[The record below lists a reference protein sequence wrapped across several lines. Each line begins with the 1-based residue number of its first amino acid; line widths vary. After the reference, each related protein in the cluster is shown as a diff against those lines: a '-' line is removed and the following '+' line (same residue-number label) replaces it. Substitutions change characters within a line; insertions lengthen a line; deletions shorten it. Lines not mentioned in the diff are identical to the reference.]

1 MAAAQDE
8 LREMVLAGARSRW
21 GWLTEDIQARLDY
34 ELGTV
39 AQCGQVDYILM
50 AARLAAAI
58 RAAGGRISPGRGA
71 CAASAVLYALGI
83 TNVDPTKYDLPFEHF
98 MLPERERQRPVLID
112 TDARGNVAARAF
124 LSDAYGGYEELPRD
138 RGAPQ
143 TLNVNGWEICVTLN
157 AGVERLADMV
167 ELVHE
172 TTGEVVD
179 TARLPL
185 DDRAPLEA
193 FRRRELVG
201 LPRYDHP
208 AIQKSLSSLPDTTFG
223 ELVNLGTLSF
233 SWLCPQ
239 RDAYIA
245 RRLGRTKAP
254 VVHPLLNGILGET
267 CGLVVYV
274 EQILLILRRLAG
286 FTRGEAYQCQRAVGK
301 RKRET
306 MEQFAQKFISGCM
319 NNPAFRIGEC
329 ADEEQ
334 ATGVAEAIW
343 DDIEQNGWRA
353 FIKGHVV
360 AAARLAYELGYL
372 QCHYRSEWI
381 YLDGKEVRPEPR
393 RSVASEMVELYH
405 ISDALDSGC
414 RVTLLMRHAERP
426 PLGPGDTTSGERL
439 PLTMDGIGQAR
450 DFGTFLSGRVSPAGV
465 RIFAGNT
472 LRAIQTAETIRGAL
486 EDGSGTRARDIGL
499 VPELGD
505 DSPFFRE
512 RDERMALI
520 AGGRYLERLNDY
532 FRTGFQQGYR
542 PLAAATDA
550 MEHVLERLAGR
561 HKEVVVAI
569 THDINVAAFLAGRGV
584 VAAFDEETWPHYGDA
599 AVIIRNDEGKIEYGY
614 YRRDYTPDDDD
625 L

>member
-143 TLNVNGWEICVTLN
+143 TLNVNRWEICVTLN

-179 TARLPL
+179 TDRLPL
-185 DDRAPLEA
+185 DDRATLEA

-201 LPRYDHP
+201 IPRYDHP

-274 EQILLILRRLAG
+274 EQILLILRFTAG
-286 FTRGEAYQCQRAVGK
+286 FTRARPTSASVPSGSGS
-301 RKRET
+301 ET

-343 DDIEQNGWRA
+343 DDIEQNGRA
-353 FIKGHVV
+353 FIRAMSWLPPAWRMNWGICNAIIVPSGSISTERKCVLNHG
-360 AAARLAYELGYL
+360 ARS
-372 QCHYRSEWI
+372 Q
-381 YLDGKEVRPEPR
+381 VRWWNSITSPTL
-393 RSVASEMVELYH
+393 SIM
-405 ISDALDSGC
+405 DA
-414 RVTLLMRHAERP
+414 T
-426 PLGPGDTTSGERL
+426 
-439 PLTMDGIGQAR
+439 
-450 DFGTFLSGRVSPAGV
+450 
-465 RIFAGNT
+465 
-472 LRAIQTAETIRGAL
+472 
-486 EDGSGTRARDIGL
+486 
-499 VPELGD
+499 
-505 DSPFFRE
+505 
-512 RDERMALI
+512 
-520 AGGRYLERLNDY
+520 
-532 FRTGFQQGYR
+532 
-542 PLAAATDA
+542 
-550 MEHVLERLAGR
+550 
-561 HKEVVVAI
+561 
-569 THDINVAAFLAGRGV
+569 
-584 VAAFDEETWPHYGDA
+584 
-599 AVIIRNDEGKIEYGY
+599 
-614 YRRDYTPDDDD
+614 
-625 L
+625 